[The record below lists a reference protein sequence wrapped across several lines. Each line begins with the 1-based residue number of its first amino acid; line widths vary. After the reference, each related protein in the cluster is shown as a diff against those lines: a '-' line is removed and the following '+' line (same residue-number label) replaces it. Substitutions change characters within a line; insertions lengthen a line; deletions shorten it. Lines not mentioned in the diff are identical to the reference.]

1 MPPNPLL
8 QPIVALVLWSLIMWL
23 WMYVTR
29 IPAIA
34 AMNLKLDPNV
44 PPKDLMAQLPARVR
58 WKADNY
64 NHLMEQ
70 PTLFYA
76 TAFVC
81 ALADPGNSTALAAAW
96 TYVGLRVAHSL
107 WQALVNNIPVRF
119 GLFMLSSLAL
129 IVLLVQATKAV
140 F

>member
-1 MPPNPLL
+1 
-8 QPIVALVLWSLIMWL
+8 
-23 WMYVTR
+23 
-29 IPAIA
+29 
-34 AMNLKLDPNV
+34 
-44 PPKDLMAQLPARVR
+44 
-58 WKADNY
+58 
-64 NHLMEQ
+64 MEQ

-76 TAFVC
+76 AAFVC

-96 TYVGLRVAHSL
+96 AYVGLRVAHSL

-129 IVLLVQATKAV
+129 IVLLVQASKAV